1 MRDINSVTTL
11 SNGIKMPWFGF
22 GTYKVEKGSLVV
34 DSVREALKNG
44 YRHIDTASYYDNEEG
59 VGQAIRESGIPR
71 EDIFLVSKVWNSD
84 QGYESTLKA
93 FDMSLK
99 KLEVEYL
106 DLYLIHW
113 PHPLHR
119 ETWMA
124 LEKLYSE
131 GKVKAIGVSNFKVE
145 HLKDIMEN
153 CKVKPMVNQ
162 IEFHP
167 QLIQDDLMVF
177 CRENN
182 IQLEAWS
189 PLMRGKVFEIELL
202 KELAIKYKKSI
213 PQIVL
218 RWDLQMGVVTIPK
231 SINPERIKENSN
243 IFDFE
248 ISGNDMERICLLNSE
263 FRIGSDPDRV
273 YQDPEIFNKR

>member
-1 MRDINSVTTL
+1 
-11 SNGIKMPWFGF
+11 
-22 GTYKVEKGSLVV
+22 
-34 DSVREALKNG
+34 
-44 YRHIDTASYYDNEEG
+44 
-59 VGQAIRESGIPR
+59 
-71 EDIFLVSKVWNSD
+71 
-84 QGYESTLKA
+84 
-93 FDMSLK
+93 
-99 KLEVEYL
+99 
-106 DLYLIHW
+106 
-113 PHPLHR
+113 
-119 ETWMA
+119 
-124 LEKLYSE
+124 
-131 GKVKAIGVSNFKVE
+131 
-145 HLKDIMEN
+145 
-153 CKVKPMVNQ
+153 
-162 IEFHP
+162 
-167 QLIQDDLMVF
+167 
-177 CRENN
+177 
-182 IQLEAWS
+182 WS

>member
-99 KLEVEYL
+99 KLE
-106 DLYLIHW
+106 
-113 PHPLHR
+113 
-119 ETWMA
+119 
-124 LEKLYSE
+124 
-131 GKVKAIGVSNFKVE
+131 
-145 HLKDIMEN
+145 
-153 CKVKPMVNQ
+153 
-162 IEFHP
+162 
-167 QLIQDDLMVF
+167 
-177 CRENN
+177 
-182 IQLEAWS
+182 
-189 PLMRGKVFEIELL
+189 
-202 KELAIKYKKSI
+202 
-213 PQIVL
+213 
-218 RWDLQMGVVTIPK
+218 
-231 SINPERIKENSN
+231 
-243 IFDFE
+243 
-248 ISGNDMERICLLNSE
+248 
-263 FRIGSDPDRV
+263 
-273 YQDPEIFNKR
+273 